1 MGLMDRVREQAAQL
15 AQKTQEA
22 AQEGRVMLD
31 QAQARRRADA
41 MFRDLGAAVYAE
53 RTGRGGPDGAAKIDR
68 LVKAL
73 SRQEAEQGL
82 GDSSSSP
89 SGQDSSDPPPSGQK
103 GGDPPASGQK
113 GSDPPPSGQKGS
125 DPPPS
130 GQKGS
135 DPPPSGQKG
144 SDPPPSAKQS
154 SSPPPS
160 GQKGS
165 DPPPSA
171 KQSSPAAVRP
181 GLSGPDVPFSRNW
194 ATRWGWPA
202 RSDWLTRRDW
212 PPRRDRPAR
221 PCR

>member
-1 MGLMDRVREQAAQL
+1 MGLMDRVRDQAAQL

-82 GDSSSSP
+82 GDSSS
-89 SGQDSSDPPPSGQK
+89 PPSGQE
-103 GGDPPASGQK
+103 

-130 GQKGS
+130 GQTRRQAA
-135 DPPPSGQKG
+135 PPPSGQKG
-144 SDPPPSAKQS
+144 SDPPPSARR
-154 SSPPPS
+154 
-160 GQKGS
+160 
-165 DPPPSA
+165 A
-171 KQSSPAAVRP
+171 
-181 GLSGPDVPFSRNW
+181 
-194 ATRWGWPA
+194 ATRRRPVRRA
-202 RSDWLTRRDW
+202 ATRR
-212 PPRRDRPAR
+212 RRPNRAAARRRPAR
-221 PCR
+221 PERAGCPVQPELGDALGLAGALGLADPPALAAAPGLADTPVPVRVTVSEWLPSRSCQWKT

>member
-82 GDSSSSP
+82 GDSSSPP
-89 SGQDSSDPPPSGQK
+89 SGKEDGDPPPSGK
-103 GGDPPASGQK
+103 EGSGQ
-113 GSDPPPSGQKGS
+113 GPSGKEG
-125 DPPPS
+125 
-130 GQKGS
+130 
-135 DPPPSGQKG
+135 
-144 SDPPPSAKQS
+144 
-154 SSPPPS
+154 
-160 GQKGS
+160 
-165 DPPPSA
+165 
-171 KQSSPAAVRP
+171 
-181 GLSGPDVPFSRNW
+181 GPQTTTMP
-194 ATRWGWPA
+194 
-202 RSDWLTRRDW
+202 
-212 PPRRDRPAR
+212 
-221 PCR
+221 

>member
-82 GDSSSSP
+82 GDSSSQAP
-89 SGQDSSDPPPSGQK
+89 PGQED
-103 GGDPPASGQK
+103 
-113 GSDPPPSGQKGS
+113 
-125 DPPPS
+125 
-130 GQKGS
+130 
-135 DPPPSGQKG
+135 
-144 SDPPPSAKQS
+144 SDPPPSA
-154 SSPPPS
+154 
-160 GQKGS
+160 QKGS
-165 DPPPSA
+165 GRGA
-171 KQSSPAAVRP
+171 
-181 GLSGPDVPFSRNW
+181 SGQEGSGRGASGQDGGGPQTTSMP
-194 ATRWGWPA
+194 
-202 RSDWLTRRDW
+202 
-212 PPRRDRPAR
+212 
-221 PCR
+221 

>member
-82 GDSSSSP
+82 GDSSSQAP
-89 SGQDSSDPPPSGQK
+89 PGQED
-103 GGDPPASGQK
+103 
-113 GSDPPPSGQKGS
+113 
-125 DPPPS
+125 
-130 GQKGS
+130 
-135 DPPPSGQKG
+135 
-144 SDPPPSAKQS
+144 SDPPPSA
-154 SSPPPS
+154 
-160 GQKGS
+160 QKGS
-165 DPPPSA
+165 GRGA
-171 KQSSPAAVRP
+171 
-181 GLSGPDVPFSRNW
+181 SGQEDSGRGTSGQDGGGPQTTSMP
-194 ATRWGWPA
+194 
-202 RSDWLTRRDW
+202 
-212 PPRRDRPAR
+212 
-221 PCR
+221 

>member
-82 GDSSSSP
+82 GDSGSTP
-89 SGQDSSDPPPSGQK
+89 SGQDSGDPPPSGEDS
-103 GGDPPASGQK
+103 GDPPSAQK
-113 GSDPPPSGQKGS
+113 SADPPTTSMP
-125 DPPPS
+125 
-130 GQKGS
+130 
-135 DPPPSGQKG
+135 
-144 SDPPPSAKQS
+144 
-154 SSPPPS
+154 
-160 GQKGS
+160 
-165 DPPPSA
+165 
-171 KQSSPAAVRP
+171 
-181 GLSGPDVPFSRNW
+181 
-194 ATRWGWPA
+194 
-202 RSDWLTRRDW
+202 
-212 PPRRDRPAR
+212 
-221 PCR
+221 

>member
-53 RTGRGGPDGAAKIDR
+53 RTGRGGSDGAAKIDR

-89 SGQDSSDPPPSGQK
+89 SGKED
-103 GGDPPASGQK
+103 
-113 GSDPPPSGQKGS
+113 
-125 DPPPS
+125 
-130 GQKGS
+130 
-135 DPPPSGQKG
+135 
-144 SDPPPSAKQS
+144 SDPPPSAQEGS
-154 SSPPPS
+154 DPGPS
-160 GQKGS
+160 GKKGS
-165 DPPPSA
+165 DPGPSG
-171 KQSSPAAVRP
+171 KDGGSSQTTTMP
-181 GLSGPDVPFSRNW
+181 
-194 ATRWGWPA
+194 
-202 RSDWLTRRDW
+202 
-212 PPRRDRPAR
+212 
-221 PCR
+221 

>member
-1 MGLMDRVREQAAQL
+1 MGLMDRVRDQAAQL

-82 GDSSSSP
+82 GDSSSTP
-89 SGQDSSDPPPSGQK
+89 SGQDSSDPPPSGEK
-103 GGDPPASGQK
+103 SSDPPPSGEK
-113 GSDPPPSGQKGS
+113 SSDPPPSGQKSS

-130 GQKGS
+130 GQKSS
-135 DPPPSGQKG
+135 DPPPSGQKSSRPADDQHAL
-144 SDPPPSAKQS
+144 SDR
-154 SSPPPS
+154 
-160 GQKGS
+160 GC
-165 DPPPSA
+165 
-171 KQSSPAAVRP
+171 
-181 GLSGPDVPFSRNW
+181 PFSRSW
-194 ATRWGWPA
+194 ATRWDWPA
-202 RSDWLTRRDW
+202 RWDWLSPTRRDW
-212 PPRRDRPAR
+212 PPRRDWLTR

>member
-82 GDSSSSP
+82 GDSSSPP
-89 SGQDSSDPPPSGQK
+89 SGQDSSDPPPSGQ
-103 GGDPPASGQK
+103 DSSDSPPSGQDS
-113 GSDPPPSGQKGS
+113 SDSPPSGQKGS
-125 DPPPS
+125 DRPSGQKGSDSPPS

-135 DPPPSGQKG
+135 DS
-144 SDPPPSAKQS
+144 PPSAKQS
-154 SSPPPS
+154 SRPPPS
-160 GQKGS
+160 G
-165 DPPPSA
+165 
-171 KQSSPAAVRP
+171 PA
-181 GLSGPDVPFSRNW
+181 
-194 ATRWGWPA
+194 
-202 RSDWLTRRDW
+202 
-212 PPRRDRPAR
+212 
-221 PCR
+221 

>member
-82 GDSSSSP
+82 GDSSSQPS
-89 SGQDSSDPPPSGQK
+89 SGQEDSGPPPSAQE
-103 GGDPPASGQK
+103 DSG
-113 GSDPPPSGQKGS
+113 
-125 DPPPS
+125 
-130 GQKGS
+130 
-135 DPPPSGQKG
+135 
-144 SDPPPSAKQS
+144 PPPSAKEDS
-154 SSPPPS
+154 GRGPS
-160 GQKGS
+160 GQDGGGS
-165 DPPPSA
+165 QTTSMP
-171 KQSSPAAVRP
+171 
-181 GLSGPDVPFSRNW
+181 
-194 ATRWGWPA
+194 
-202 RSDWLTRRDW
+202 
-212 PPRRDRPAR
+212 
-221 PCR
+221 

>member
-89 SGQDSSDPPPSGQK
+89 SGKENGDPPPSGK
-103 GGDPPASGQK
+103 EN
-113 GSDPPPSGQKGS
+113 
-125 DPPPS
+125 
-130 GQKGS
+130 
-135 DPPPSGQKG
+135 
-144 SDPPPSAKQS
+144 SDPPPSAK
-154 SSPPPS
+154 
-160 GQKGS
+160 G
-165 DPPPSA
+165 D
-171 KQSSPAAVRP
+171 
-181 GLSGPDVPFSRNW
+181 SGPQTTSMP
-194 ATRWGWPA
+194 
-202 RSDWLTRRDW
+202 
-212 PPRRDRPAR
+212 
-221 PCR
+221 